1 MSSLANRRVPRAPL
15 VLAALL
21 VTASGVG
28 IASGGNGF
36 YASYPAVLAG
46 MVGQDV
52 VSLLVAVPLL
62 LLAARSAARGSVR
75 GTLILAG
82 ILFYLAY
89 GYSYYVLGGF
99 NALFPVYIAIVAVS
113 LYALLALL
121 VGLDPM
127 AVATQVQP
135 GLPRRI
141 VAGFQ
146 LGVGLLFV
154 VMWGGMIVS
163 LIASNKQPDPVP
175 HGVVALDGMILLP
188 ALLIGGWLLWRAA
201 AWGFALGAILLTK
214 LALTGGTLAF
224 TTALSWVW
232 SGAIDDFNL
241 ILLMIFGAMAVI
253 ATGLAVPYL
262 RHIGDGPIASL
273 RLGITI
279 GGRG

>member
-1 MSSLANRRVPRAPL
+1 MSSLASRRIELASL
-15 VLAALL
+15 ALAALL
-21 VTASGVG
+21 VVASVVG

-36 YASYPAVLAG
+36 YASYPAALAG
-46 MVGQDV
+46 MVGQDIA
-52 VSLLVAVPLL
+52 SLLVAVPLL
-62 LLAARSAARGSVR
+62 VLAARSAGRGSVR
-75 GTLILAG
+75 GILILGG
-82 ILFYLAY
+82 ILFYVAY

-99 NALFPVYIAIVAVS
+99 NALFPVYIVIVAVS

-141 VAGFQ
+141 AAGFL
-146 LGVGLLFV
+146 LGVALLFV
-154 VMWGGMIVS
+154 VMWGGMILS
-163 LIASNKQPDPVP
+163 LVASNKQPDPVP
-175 HGVVALDGMILLP
+175 HGVVALDGMVLLP

-201 AWGFALGAILLTK
+201 AWGFALGAVLLAK

-224 TTALSWVW
+224 TTALSWAW
-232 SGAIDDFNL
+232 SGAIDDFNM
-241 ILLMIFGAMAVI
+241 ILLVIFGAMAVI

-262 RHIGDGPIASL
+262 RHIGDGPIASV

-279 GGRG
+279 GARS